1 MQTDNTHGPATSA
14 SQARLGVA
22 ALCWRALTVD
32 IPQRAEFQREQWS
45 TTVGYLRTG
54 DTNSFSVSRR
64 EYLVLF
70 DGSTTNM
77 DTQTVRRLLDDP
89 DVRRLLP
96 PSGAKAARR

>member
-1 MQTDNTHGPATSA
+1 MTD
-14 SQARLGVA
+14 ARY
-22 ALCWRALTVD
+22 WH
-32 IPQRAEFQREQWS
+32 IS
-45 TTVGYLRTG
+45 TLSVVYLRCTAAMLSG

-96 PSGAKAARR
+96 PSVAKAARR